1 MENSFDMG
9 YIPDFHPGVTVK
21 EWLEEREMSVKE
33 FAIRLDRTEQFVL
46 SLIGCKTSVTPD
58 LALALEY
65 VTGISAE
72 FWLNKQQGY
81 DLYLLRKLKVRKEV
95 MQKTWL
101 STIPVGEMNA
111 NGWMEEGTENP
122 VGKMLHYYGHSSV
135 AAWKNYFFH
144 QRLKVAFRISLE
156 GTINPYALSAWLRRG
171 EIQAWDMYLD
181 EPYSKEALKKKLPE
195 IVSLLL
201 HPCEDV
207 MDVLPEWLGK
217 IGIKLFYT
225 EPLTGVPIKG
235 ASRWIYGHPCIQL
248 PKTQETYDN
257 FAYTVLHELG
267 HIYLHGKKEIFLEN
281 VGYLP
286 EDPEAYNKKEAEADA
301 FARKWIA
308 SDKDFSTTLEMTRAN
323 PHK

>member
-1 MENSFDMG
+1 MAYKIDIKKM
-9 YIPDFHPGVTVK
+9 PHLHPGETIK
-21 EWLEEREMSVKE
+21 EWLDETDMSVKE
-33 FAIRLDRTEQFVL
+33 FAIRLDRTEQLVL
-46 SLIGCKTSVTPD
+46 SIIEGKTSITPD
-58 LALALEY
+58 LALDLEY
-65 VTGISAE
+65 VTGMEAE
-72 FWLNKQQGY
+72 FLLTMQQGY
-81 DLYLLRKLKVRKEV
+81 DLYNLRKQKEKKENKLKS
-95 MQKTWL
+95 WL
-101 STIPVGEMNA
+101 ASIPVKEIVV
-111 NGWMEEGTENP
+111 NGWMKEGSENP
-122 VGKMLHYYGHSSV
+122 VGEMLHYYGHASV

-181 EPYSKEALKKKLPE
+181 EKYTKEALKKNLPG

-201 HPCEDV
+201 HPSEDV
-207 MDVLPEWLGK
+207 MDVLQDWLGK
-217 IGIKLFYT
+217 IGIKLLYT

-248 PKTQETYDN
+248 PTTQETYDN

-301 FARKWIA
+301 FARKWMER
-308 SDKDFSTTLEMTRAN
+308 DKDFSTTLEMTRVH